1 MYVDNEAPFLN
12 LAKLET
18 KTEKF
23 RKNHK
28 YRANI
33 TMEYFWPNVKKLI
46 DLRFNSSKVNK
57 NYKIVFWQYIQKW
70 TEFFFAKSII

>member
-1 MYVDNEAPFLN
+1 
-12 LAKLET
+12 
-18 KTEKF
+18 
-23 RKNHK
+23 
-28 YRANI
+28 
-33 TMEYFWPNVKKLI
+33 MEYFWPNVKKLI